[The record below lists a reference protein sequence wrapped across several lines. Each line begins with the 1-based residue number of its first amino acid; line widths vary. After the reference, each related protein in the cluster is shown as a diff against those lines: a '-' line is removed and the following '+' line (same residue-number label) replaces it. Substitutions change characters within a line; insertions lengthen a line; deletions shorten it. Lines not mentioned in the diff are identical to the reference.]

1 MGFYLP
7 GIGEAIGAGLA
18 MNYQNKLL
26 DQYKTVLQDESRPY
40 SERIAT
46 ITAVHPELLNH
57 PQIKTML
64 EVGRQA
70 DADKMAR
77 AKFDR
82 EEAER
87 KSVDTFKGV
96 LAELDPEARVRVM
109 RDNPDKAAVAFPE
122 EWGLIKD
129 TDKAAAD
136 REEMLMLENGRN
148 ARSAASINARREAT
162 QATLAAT
169 AAKPVPETPEQRQ
182 ARAVE
187 TAGLKAEQEAA
198 AKKGA
203 INAAQEEFAAG
214 LSEYRDILKTEG
226 RTGGFGVDE
235 AELASLRQ
243 TLGVKLAQMDNPGR
257 APTDADIKVAMERI
271 PEPGVFT
278 SPTSAVAQV
287 ERLLKDVKGFKR
299 SETPPPPPGFK
310 VIP

>member
-7 GIGEAIGAGLA
+7 GIGEAIGGALRGKHQADLWEQA
-18 MNYQNKLL
+18 QS
-26 DQYKTVLQDESRPY
+26 VLKDESKPMADRLQLVSSMY
-40 SERIAT
+40 
-46 ITAVHPELLNH
+46 PELATT
-57 PQIKTML
+57 PEFKDRMDTA
-64 EVGRQA
+64 RQY

-82 EEAER
+82 EEAAR

-96 LAELDPEARVRVM
+96 LAELDPEARLRVM
-109 RDNPDKAAVAFPE
+109 KDNPDKAAIAFPE

-129 TDKAAAD
+129 ADKAAAD

-148 ARSAASINARREAT
+148 ARSAASINARREAA
-162 QATLAAT
+162 QATLAAA
-169 AAKPVPETPEQRQ
+169 AAKPIPETPEQKQ

-187 TAGLKAEQEAA
+187 TARLKAEQEAE
-198 AKKGA
+198 AKKGS